1 MDFVTLLAMA
11 VSDKFAPEFCADSFR
26 RRYAGGYIVDID
38 REEGANDFHIKLR
51 DRYNNNIKD
60 EYVRHVDFETV
71 LKALQIFGSEIRVLK
86 LDVRK
91 MDPVASDKIIQTVR
105 TYCSD
110 SLIEIDLAAQD
121 DEAVELSLMLPKEF
135 KNLNY
140 YVVTRSIGKIK
151 GLRGP
156 GRL

>member
-11 VSDKFAPEFCADSFR
+11 VSDKFAPEFYADSFG

-91 MDPVASDKIIQTVR
+91 MDPVASDKIIQSVR

-135 KNLNY
+135 KNLKY